1 MVTTVLTW
9 TGWGGGPWF
18 LFFPLLWI
26 ALFVGAFFLFRGRRD
41 RWRTQSA
48 ESVLAERYAKGEISA
63 DEYRQRLD
71 VLKRKAG

>member
-1 MVTTVLTW
+1 MAVTVLTW

-18 LFFPLLWI
+18 LFFPVLWI
-26 ALFVGAFFLFRGRRD
+26 ALILGAFFLFRGRRE
-41 RWRTQSA
+41 RWGTHSA

-71 VLKRKAG
+71 VLKRKG